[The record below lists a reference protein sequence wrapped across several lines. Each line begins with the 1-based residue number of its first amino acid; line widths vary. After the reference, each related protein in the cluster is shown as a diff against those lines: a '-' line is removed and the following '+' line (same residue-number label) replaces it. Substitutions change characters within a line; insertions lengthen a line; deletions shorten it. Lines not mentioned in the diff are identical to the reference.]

1 MREGLAA
8 WSGSVF
14 RNLPQDPLG
23 ATEGPDPQPHPSLAM
38 SWLVPWASALTS
50 LGCPPLQGED
60 RRRKYLH
67 QTGPCTHSALHA
79 SLVHE

>member
-8 WSGSVF
+8 WSGGVF

-60 RRRKYLH
+60 GSTRIR
-67 QTGPCTHSALHA
+67 QGPAPTRLCTRL
-79 SLVHE
+79 